1 MKGKN
6 ARHLKT
12 AILYFLM
19 IVCTIVAFA
28 PILWMTV
35 SAFKPEGEILS
46 YPPQWVPLE
55 PTWANFAY
63 VLKNFN
69 FLRWTFNSVV
79 AAVVATIIVIFIDS
93 MAAFAFAKMKFKG
106 NAVLYAVVL
115 SMLMVPI
122 QVTIVPLYL
131 MFSSVKLLNTIPALI
146 LPTAGNVTGVFIL
159 TSFFKSVPRDLMDAA
174 IVDGAGSF
182 RIWWSIML
190 PLARPSISAVA
201 IITFMSNWTN
211 FLWPL
216 VSVSSDASRT
226 LPVGVAQFFGGQ
238 SGVSGS
244 APQYGPAMAAALM
257 ATIPAI
263 AIFLF
268 LQRYFV
274 KGIMMTGIKG

>member
-1 MKGKN
+1 
-6 ARHLKT
+6 
-12 AILYFLM
+12 M
-19 IVCTIVAFA
+19 IVCMIVAFA

-46 YPPQWVPLE
+46 YPPQWIPSE
-55 PTWANFAY
+55 PTWTNFAY
-63 VLKNFN
+63 VLKNFD

-106 NAVLYAVVL
+106 NAILYAVVL

>member
-1 MKGKN
+1 
-6 ARHLKT
+6 
-12 AILYFLM
+12 M
-19 IVCTIVAFA
+19 IACTIIAFA

-46 YPPQWVPLE
+46 YPPQWIPTH
-55 PTWANFAY
+55 PTWSNFGY
-63 VLKNFN
+63 VLKKFN
-69 FLRWTFNSVV
+69 FLRWTFNSVT
-79 AAVVATIIVIFIDS
+79 AAVMATVIVIFIDS
-93 MAAFAFAKMKFKG
+93 LAAFAFAKMRFRG

-131 MFSSVKLLNTIPALI
+131 MFSNVELLNTISALI
-146 LPTAGNVTGVFIL
+146 LPTTGNVTGVFIL
-159 TSFFKSVPRDLMDAA
+159 TNFFRSVPKDLIDAA

-216 VSVSSDASRT
+216 ISVSSDASRT

-274 KGIMMTGIKG
+274 KGIMTSGIKG

>member
-1 MKGKN
+1 MI
-6 ARHLKT
+6 RLL
-12 AILYFLM
+12 LYFFLVLC
-19 IVCTIVAFA
+19 IVTSFF

-46 YPPQWVPLE
+46 YPPQWIPLH
-55 PTWANFAY
+55 PTWSNFSYVLSKFNFA
-63 VLKNFN
+63 
-69 FLRWTFNSVV
+69 RWTFNSVV
-79 AAVVATIIVIFIDS
+79 SAVVAMIIVIFIDS
-93 MAAFAFAKMKFKG
+93 LAAFAFARMRFRSNK
-106 NAVLYAVVL
+106 VLYSIII

-131 MFSSVKLLNTIPALI
+131 MFANVNLLNTLIALI
-146 LPTAGNVTGVFIL
+146 LPTTGNVTGVFIL
-159 TSFFKSVPRDLMDAA
+159 TSFFKSVPQDLLDAA

-182 RIWWSIML
+182 KIWWSIML

-201 IITFMSNWTN
+201 IITFMSNWTS

-226 LPVGVAQFFGGQ
+226 LPVGIAQFFGGQ

-257 ATIPAI
+257 ATIPAV

>member
-1 MKGKN
+1 
-6 ARHLKT
+6 
-12 AILYFLM
+12 M
-19 IVCTIVAFA
+19 IVCIIVSFA

-46 YPPQWVPLE
+46 YPPQWVPLH
-55 PTWANFAY
+55 PTWSNFGY

-69 FLRWTFNSVV
+69 FARWTFNSVV
-79 AAVVATIIVIFIDS
+79 AALIATIIVIFIDS
-93 MAAFAFAKMKFKG
+93 LAAFAFAKMKFRG
-106 NAVLYAVVL
+106 NKTIYAVVL

-131 MFSSVKLLNTIPALI
+131 MFADVNLLNTLTALI
-146 LPTAGNVTGVFIL
+146 LPTTGNVTGVFIL
-159 TSFFKSVPRDLMDAA
+159 TGFFRSVPRDLLDAA

-216 VSVSSDASRT
+216 ISVSSDASRT
-226 LPVGVAQFFGGQ
+226 LPVGIAQFFGGQ